1 MNKKPLKNTISNLS
15 DNIFELVDD
24 IELNYDEIK
33 LPETKKQVLKVNSL
47 TELLNGPKNDELLTL
62 WLPVDN

>member
-47 TELLNGPKNDELLTL
+47 TELLNSPKNDELLTL